1 MIASLSRQQAFDQRL
16 KDPRFVL
23 VYQMGKVGSSSIEAS
38 LEQANIPSWHIHTF
52 DDNEEFQMY
61 RNTSDV
67 ACFFDWHVRAGYKLA
82 LAHRKRI
89 LQKRESLKIITLVR
103 DPVATVVSRFFQD
116 LHIQFVAGKKNEAIH
131 GDIEKTLAHLFDA
144 FDTQIRLE
152 YFTDWFDRE
161 LKRQFGVDIYQHVHD
176 PNQGHW
182 TMSQGGRDVLLM
194 KCEAINDSASVLA
207 DFLAEPSFTLTTSN
221 DAANK
226 WYSELYRQFKATYP
240 FEKLFH
246 LYDAPLYQAVYSE
259 SEIQAFKN
267 KWGQ

>member
-1 MIASLSRQQAFDQRL
+1 MIASLSRQKAFDQRL

-38 LEQANIPSWHIHTF
+38 LEQASIPSWHIHTF

-61 RNTSDV
+61 RNTADV

-82 LAHRKRI
+82 LAHRRRI
-89 LQKRESLKIITLVR
+89 LQKRPSLKIITLVR

-131 GDIEKTLAHLFDA
+131 GDMDKTLTHLVHA
-144 FDTQIRLE
+144 FEQHVRLD
-152 YFTDWFDRE
+152 YFTNWFDRE
-161 LKRQFGVDIYQHVHD
+161 LKRHFGVDILQHVHD
-176 PNQGHW
+176 STQAHW
-182 TMSQGGRDVLLM
+182 TIEEGGREILLM
-194 KCEAINDSASVLA
+194 KCEAINDSAAALSA
-207 DFLAEPSFTLTTSN
+207 FLAAPDFVLTTSN
-221 DAANK
+221 DSANK
-226 WYSELYRQFKATYP
+226 WYSELYRQFKSTYR

-259 SEIQAFKN
+259 NERNAFKN